1 MKKVLCLVLSVL
13 VTVFS
18 YGQKKNE
25 IILSYSQVTLPQ
37 TAFFVAGIFGVA
49 FTAGHFTFENTKPYG
64 ALAFEYDRNVNNWF
78 TYGGVAVIDYI
89 TSDAYNVDR
98 DGNKTYN
105 GVFNFGYF
113 SVMPLAKFRW
123 FTNPKF
129 GMYSKAAFG
138 PGLVFGGEE
147 GDLQIS
153 YAGQLSPVCMQ
164 FGGGNLS
171 GILELGYGMQGI
183 VTLGIRKT
191 F

>member
-1 MKKVLCLVLSVL
+1 MKKVLCFVLSML

-37 TAFFVAGIFGVA
+37 TAYFVAGIFGVA

-89 TSDAYNVDR
+89 TSDAYNVDG

>member
-1 MKKVLCLVLSVL
+1 MKKVLCFVLSVL